1 MNRTVLSA
9 LIVTYSSVFSTTFAQ
24 DQEAVFTLYFSGTG
38 MTGDMWEGESSAFGR
53 PETVA
58 TLHHFQQVESDGQ
71 HKGIVDGF
79 SGIEMVNPNWSNTSR
94 SAIEKLEPVF
104 DQLNCS
110 KCITLNLMGFSRGGV
125 STMYLAH
132 QLSADPVH
140 SALND
145 KIRKINILVF
155 DPVPGAITLSSAN
168 FNLPSNVG
176 NFIGFYSEDERSN
189 LFSPVFPKPASI
201 DGSLATHVHLF
212 SVPGSHET
220 MVGSIKEDGH
230 AHNDN
235 FLGREVEDID
245 SLNHLSRALKL
256 VIRALLG
263 SPEWGE
269 VQFET
274 GAWSDTA
281 DANQLKSILEE
292 EISAIYEFANIDLY
306 ANMRNQSFLDPT
318 GIFSPTEAWSSM
330 RILGEACR
338 LKLDS
343 ASTNARCV
351 YVEPFDGMLG
361 FPNSSLEGA
370 DKIVPLNGRNEDGEY
385 GIWRLIESYN

>member
-1 MNRTVLSA
+1 
-9 LIVTYSSVFSTTFAQ
+9 
-24 DQEAVFTLYFSGTG
+24 
-38 MTGDMWEGESSAFGR
+38 
-53 PETVA
+53 
-58 TLHHFQQVESDGQ
+58 
-71 HKGIVDGF
+71 
-79 SGIEMVNPNWSNTSR
+79 MVNPNRSNTSR
-94 SAIEKLEPVF
+94 SAIEKLEPGF

-110 KCITLNLMGFSRGGV
+110 KCITLNLMGFSRGAV

-132 QLSADPVH
+132 RLSADPAH

-145 KIRKINILVF
+145 KIGKIKILVF
-155 DPVPGAITLSSAN
+155 DPVPGSITLSSAN

-189 LFSPVFPKPASI
+189 LFSPAFPKPASI
-201 DGSLATHVHLF
+201 DGPLATHVHLF

-220 MVGSIKEDGH
+220 MVGSTKEDGH

-263 SPEWGE
+263 LPEWGE

-274 GAWSDTA
+274 GAWSDAA

-318 GIFSPTEAWSSM
+318 GIFSPTEAWPSM

-343 ASTNARCV
+343 ASTNVRCV
-351 YVEPFDGMLG
+351 YVEPLNGMLG
-361 FPNSSLEGA
+361 FPNSSVEGA

-385 GIWRLIESYN
+385 GVWRLIESYN